1 MGRSTPA
8 PYGLRD
14 TYFSLWSLTDK
25 GAGDPAAVRATIDTA
40 SAMIRDA
47 KGECHLFVA
56 IGGPWDFIG
65 VATGV
70 SDEKIVAIQQAIRA
84 FGTLRTDFVKT
95 KEFSLPDFQKL
106 IDDVKRFQT
115 LKP

>member
-25 GAGDPAAVRATIDTA
+25 GASEPAAVRATIETA

-47 KGECHLFVA
+47 KGECHLYVS

-70 SDEKIVAIQQAIRA
+70 TDEKIVAIQKAIQA
-84 FGTLRTDFVKT
+84 FGTLRADFVKT
-95 KEFSLPDFQKL
+95 KEFSLPDFSKL
-106 IDDVKRFQT
+106 IDDVKHFRN